1 MRGAPGD
8 WAFILVAAGS
18 GRRMGGEPK
27 QFRGLGGRPLWSWSA
42 RLADELY
49 AGGLIREAV
58 AVFPPGNIP
67 ETPPGGACP
76 LKKTEGGATRTES
89 VINGLRATDADFVMI
104 HDAARPFLSVRTCE
118 ELIRNTTETR
128 GTVPLLGSVDSLKE
142 VRGEKISVVPREKIF
157 RTQTPQA
164 FKRDTLLAVLEK
176 CAGDA
181 SDEAS
186 LWLASSRE
194 LAAVPGDES
203 NFKITTDF
211 DWRTAVSLVNAE
223 SERRVGFG
231 FDVHELVPGRKLIL
245 GGVEIDSPLGLLGH
259 SDADIICHA
268 AADALLGAAGET
280 DIGTLFP
287 ASDERYKDADSTR
300 ILEEVLRLL
309 REKEWRVIWIDVTL
323 SAQVPRIGAFA
334 QTIIDHLSNRFL
346 CYDLKKKW
354 SLKVKSGEYV
364 GSVGRGECMTCHAVA
379 TIERAGRLS
388 Y

>member
-1 MRGAPGD
+1 MREDPED

-18 GRRMGGEPK
+18 GSRAGGGPK
-27 QFRGLGGRPLWSWSA
+27 QFRELGGRPLWRWGA
-42 RLADELY
+42 RVAEELY
-49 AGGLIREAV
+49 GRGLIREAV

-67 ETPPGGACP
+67 ETPAGFACP
-76 LKKTEGGATRTES
+76 LRKTEGGATRRES
-89 VINGLRATDADFVMI
+89 AIKGLRATDADFVMI
-104 HDAARPFLSVRTCE
+104 HDAARPFLSVGTCE

-128 GTVPLLGSVDSLKE
+128 GAIPLLASVDSLKE
-142 VRGEKISVVPREKIF
+142 VRGEKISVVSRDTIF

-164 FKRDTLLAVLEK
+164 FKRDILLRVLEER
-176 CAGDA
+176 ADDA

-194 LAAVPGDES
+194 IAAVPGDEG

-211 DWRTAVSLVNAE
+211 DWRMALSLVNAARE
-223 SERRVGFG
+223 QRVGFG

-245 GGVEIDSPLGLLGH
+245 GGTEIESPLGLLGH

-268 AADALLGAAGET
+268 AADALLGAAGER

-300 ILEEVLRLL
+300 ILEAVLRLL
-309 REKEWRVIWIDVTL
+309 LEKEWRVVWIDVTL
-323 SAQVPRIGAFA
+323 TAQTPKIGPFVE
-334 QTIIDHLSNRFL
+334 TIIDHLSRRFL
-346 CYDLKKKW
+346 CYDLERKW
-354 SLKVKSGEYV
+354 SLKVKSGEHV

-379 TIERAGRLS
+379 TIERTSRLS
-388 Y
+388 